1 MCVCLPCVPIPRFP
15 CSNGPGGR
23 VYDAQGRTPCLW
35 DGCCRGPANPLS
47 ASSNIKGVWTVGWNL
62 GNVRIHEA
70 QHTKGE
76 APKGF
81 LCPEEG
87 CDFAHPTSAAAVWA
101 HMASEHGVEA
111 DEGRCLWDGCE
122 FGRKKPSDYLAHE
135 PTHTGVWP
143 HHCAACGKG
152 HGRSGEHWRR
162 SVQHACLPPKCLTR
176 TCVRAPSPGD
186 EQTTRRSAARR
197 TLRASAA
204 PPSRA

>member
-1 MCVCLPCVPIPRFP
+1 MEPLCHTRRALCIPCSALIVTTRPYSCACRASPSPFP

-23 VYDAQGRTPCLW
+23 VYDAQGKTPCLW
-35 DGCCRGPANPLS
+35 DGCCRGPANPIS
-47 ASSNIKGVWTVGWNL
+47 ASAKGHRGVWTNGQNL
-62 GNVRIHEA
+62 ANVKSHEA
-70 QHTKGE
+70 KHTKGE

-122 FGRKKPSDYLAHE
+122 FGRKPPHRYLMHE
-135 PTHTGVWP
+135 PIHTGVWP

-152 HGRSGEHWRR
+152 HARSGEH
-162 SVQHACLPPKCLTR
+162 
-176 TCVRAPSPGD
+176 
-186 EQTTRRSAARR
+186 
-197 TLRASAA
+197 
-204 PPSRA
+204 